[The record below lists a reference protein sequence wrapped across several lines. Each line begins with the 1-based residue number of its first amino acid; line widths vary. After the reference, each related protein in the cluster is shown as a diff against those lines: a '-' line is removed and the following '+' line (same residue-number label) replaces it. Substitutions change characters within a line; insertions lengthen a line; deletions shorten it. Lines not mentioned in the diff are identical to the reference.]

1 MHWCAQ
7 ENLNRKVEETFFQ
20 KVALQKGIGWS
31 LFITIGQRTLKNL
44 RFQVNHC
51 FFQSQTQAAEERRE
65 IWQNQT
71 FAMQA
76 SRLRTILTSAPL
88 LQQYVQDKWGC
99 QIFFSIV
106 RTPLFLSKLWW
117 KYVNLTKPNCPFYPS
132 NVRPAL
138 LSLDQWEIETHLL
151 WGKFSIFII
160 GHEAYRPIRD
170 SNILKRFLNPKQQ

>member
-1 MHWCAQ
+1 MCTRESKPESWGDIFSEGGA
-7 ENLNRKVEETFFQ
+7 
-20 KVALQKGIGWS
+20 AKGIGWS

-88 LQQYVQDKWGC
+88 LQQCVQDKWGC
-99 QIFFSIV
+99 MIFFSIV

-151 WGKFSIFII
+151 WGKFSIFLIR
-160 GHEAYRPIRD
+160 HEASRPMPMPTYWRG
-170 SNILKRFLNPKQQ
+170 F

>member
-1 MHWCAQ
+1 MCSRESKPESWGNIFSEGGAAKR
-7 ENLNRKVEETFFQ
+7 NWLVVFYYYWPKNPK
-20 KVALQKGIGWS
+20 KSKISSKS
-31 LFITIGQRTLKNL
+31 LF
-44 RFQVNHC
+44 

-88 LQQYVQDKWGC
+88 LQQCVQDKWGC
-99 QIFFSIV
+99 MIFFSIV

-138 LSLDQWEIETHLL
+138 LSLDQWEIETYICFKGNFQYSSLVMKPLDQYEIATH
-151 WGKFSIFII
+151 W
-160 GHEAYRPIRD
+160 RD
-170 SNILKRFLNPKQQ
+170 F